1 MLEGGNVAIS
11 ALTYADDSALTCD
24 TKTEALQAVLA
35 VRLGFRKDADKKV
48 SRPKTRRCGCAA
60 AGDGAVDGDRVLVLN
75 FGRKCLSTKIARII
89 WNLEFTLSYAKKR

>member
-48 SRPKTRRCGCAA
+48 SRPKNKAMWARGSWRR
-60 AGDGAVDGDRVLVLN
+60 R
-75 FGRKCLSTKIARII
+75 RR
-89 WNLEFTLSYAKKR
+89 RR